1 MSNMLNIDSNSDI
14 FKSPEVVK
22 ITEIV
27 DKLFFSGMAVNF
39 AHNCIAASD
48 ILQASLYS
56 MGIKSKI
63 VEVQLNVF
71 RQDANGENDYLY
83 IGYDSVSFPD
93 QIDTHVVVVTDTTV
107 PMLIDLSLGH
117 ILPKDKNIVIIPA
130 ATDEENVIGKIQVSN
145 LSLTYFIKRNVKL
158 PNLHQKNIVQRML
171 EDQKTNQKVEWI
183 QKMVNILLLFSLI
196 NFTLNSI
203 LIVLKTQS

>member
-1 MSNMLNIDSNSDI
+1 MSNMLNIDSNADI

-27 DKLFFSGMAVNF
+27 DKLFSSGMAVNF

-158 PNLHQKNIVQRML
+158 PNLHQKNMVQRML

-183 QKMVNILLLFSLI
+183 QKIVNILLLFSLI

>member
-1 MSNMLNIDSNSDI
+1 MSNMLNIDSNADI

-27 DKLFFSGMAVNF
+27 DKLFSSGMAVNF

-117 ILPKDKNIVIIPA
+117 ILPKDKNIVIIFRF
-130 ATDEENVIGKIQVSN
+130 TK
-145 LSLTYFIKRNVKL
+145 KL
-158 PNLHQKNIVQRML
+158 DYYSKSFVFHL
-171 EDQKTNQKVEWI
+171 
-183 QKMVNILLLFSLI
+183 
-196 NFTLNSI
+196 
-203 LIVLKTQS
+203 